1 MTHIRD
7 CDLIMA
13 MLRNRNIENGKCR
26 FTLTLDEDLYGALED
41 YTDSQ
46 SISLVAG
53 VREAVKQY
61 LEGKQ

>member
-1 MTHIRD
+1 
-7 CDLIMA
+7 MA
-13 MLRNRNIENGKCR
+13 MLRNRNIDNGKCR
-26 FTLTLDEDLYGALED
+26 FTLILDEDLYDALED

-46 SISLVAG
+46 SISLVTG